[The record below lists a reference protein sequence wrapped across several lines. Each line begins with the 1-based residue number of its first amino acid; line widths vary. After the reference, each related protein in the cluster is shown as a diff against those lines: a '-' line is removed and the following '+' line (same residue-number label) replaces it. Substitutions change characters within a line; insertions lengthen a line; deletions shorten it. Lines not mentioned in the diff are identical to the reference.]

1 MDPRQVFPF
10 STLSAVP
17 PAHYLPKSFPLMIFA
32 DPHPLNPVASIFYKN
47 IGGGGHLQFSIPYHL
62 FLITYP
68 LFFHILAHSFPLA
81 KNSTLL
87 FSGASALFA
96 KSHPGWGSTATPA
109 CFVLRG
115 EGTTLIQSLNKQTR
129 FASGDTVKKAIAQRA
144 DRYFGEPPVFA
155 MTKNYLQVAVEI
167 AQEAG
172 KILIEE
178 LSRPLDIAYKGDEV
192 DLVTQADKRSERL
205 IVERLTK
212 YFPDHAIAAEEGTG
226 HESASASE
234 FRWHVD
240 PLDGTTNFA
249 HGYPCF
255 CVSIALAQRDTLL
268 AAAVFNPFYHELFTA
283 ARGEGAT
290 FNGKKIHVSKVT
302 TLSTSLLCTGFPV
315 RNRKASPNLQ
325 YYGDFTQ
332 HSHGVRRDGSA
343 ALDLASVAA
352 SRFDGFWEFGLQK
365 WDTAAG
371 VLLVEEAGGKV
382 SDFAGNPYQ
391 LGGPVILATNGLIHE
406 EMRAMALEISRRALP
421 APAHSAANP

>member
-1 MDPRQVFPF
+1 MIRRPPR
-10 STLSAVP
+10 STL
-17 PAHYLPKSFPLMIFA
+17 FP
-32 DPHPLNPVASIFYKN
+32 Y
-47 IGGGGHLQFSIPYHL
+47 
-62 FLITYP
+62 
-68 LFFHILAHSFPLA
+68 
-81 KNSTLL
+81 
-87 FSGASALFA
+87 
-96 KSHPGWGSTATPA
+96 
-109 CFVLRG
+109 
-115 EGTTLIQSLNKQTR
+115 TTLFRS
-129 FASGDTVKKAIAQRA
+129 QRA

-167 AQEAG
+167 AHEAG

-178 LSRPLDIAYKGDEV
+178 LPRPLNIAYKGEEV
-192 DLVTQADKRSERL
+192 DLVTQADKRSERF

-249 HGYPCF
+249 HRYPCF

-268 AAAVFNPFYHELFTA
+268 AAVVFNPFYNELFTA
-283 ARGEGAT
+283 ARGECAT
-290 FNGKKIHVSKVT
+290 FNGKKIHVSKVA

-325 YYGDFTQ
+325 YYGEFTQ

-352 SRFDGFWEFGLQK
+352 GRFDGFWEFNLQK

-382 SDFAGNPYQ
+382 RNRKSTRLNSSHSQ
-391 LGGPVILATNGLIHE
+391 
-406 EMRAMALEISRRALP
+406 ISYAVFCLKKKKTMQ
-421 APAHSAANP
+421 SGI

>member
-1 MDPRQVFPF
+1 
-10 STLSAVP
+10 VP
-17 PAHYLPKSFPLMIFA
+17 
-32 DPHPLNPVASIFYKN
+32 
-47 IGGGGHLQFSIPYHL
+47 
-62 FLITYP
+62 
-68 LFFHILAHSFPLA
+68 
-81 KNSTLL
+81 
-87 FSGASALFA
+87 
-96 KSHPGWGSTATPA
+96 
-109 CFVLRG
+109 
-115 EGTTLIQSLNKQTR
+115 
-129 FASGDTVKKAIAQRA
+129 
-144 DRYFGEPPVFA
+144 
-155 MTKNYLQVAVEI
+155 KNYLEAAIKI

-172 KILIEE
+172 KILVEE

-212 YFPDHAIAAEEGTG
+212 YFPEHAIAAEEGTG
-226 HESASASE
+226 HESASASD

-249 HGYPCF
+249 HSYPCF

-268 AAAVFNPFYHELFTA
+268 AAVVFNPFYKELFTA

-290 FNGKKIHVSKVT
+290 FNGKKISVSKNA

-343 ALDLASVAA
+343 ALDLACVA
-352 SRFDGFWEFGLQK
+352 SGRFDAFWEFGLQK

-371 VLLVEEAGGKV
+371 VLLIEEAGGKV

-406 EMRAMALEISRRALP
+406 EMRAMALEISRRAP
-421 APAHSAANP
+421 ATPSHSPANP

>member
-1 MDPRQVFPF
+1 
-10 STLSAVP
+10 
-17 PAHYLPKSFPLMIFA
+17 
-32 DPHPLNPVASIFYKN
+32 
-47 IGGGGHLQFSIPYHL
+47 
-62 FLITYP
+62 
-68 LFFHILAHSFPLA
+68 
-81 KNSTLL
+81 
-87 FSGASALFA
+87 
-96 KSHPGWGSTATPA
+96 
-109 CFVLRG
+109 
-115 EGTTLIQSLNKQTR
+115 
-129 FASGDTVKKAIAQRA
+129 
-144 DRYFGEPPVFA
+144 

-167 AQEAG
+167 AHEAG
-172 KILIEE
+172 KILSEE

-192 DLVTQADKRSERL
+192 DLVTQADKRSERF

-226 HESASASE
+226 HESAAASE

-249 HGYPCF
+249 HRYPCF

-268 AAAVFNPFYHELFTA
+268 AAVVFNPFYNELFTA
-283 ARGEGAT
+283 ARGECAT
-290 FNGKKIHVSKVT
+290 FNGKKIHVSKVA

-343 ALDLASVAA
+343 ALDLAAVAA
-352 SRFDGFWEFGLQK
+352 GRFDGFWEFNLQK

-391 LGGPVILATNGLIHE
+391 LGGPVILASNGLIHE